1 MSLTHAPK
9 ACKAALRSAYAP
21 LRRTSSGTAIAYP
34 RTLSPP
40 RRTEG
45 RIEVYVEK
53 VGGSF
58 CTCVELIEI
67 SRQKKSLTRI
77 KPVAKI
83 FAFHLPCA
91 AAWVERIRFKVG

>member
-1 MSLTHAPK
+1 MSLTHAQK

-21 LRRTSSGTAIAYP
+21 LQRTSSGTAIAYP

-53 VGGSF
+53 VG
-58 CTCVELIEI
+58 
-67 SRQKKSLTRI
+67 
-77 KPVAKI
+77 
-83 FAFHLPCA
+83 
-91 AAWVERIRFKVG
+91 

>member
-1 MSLTHAPK
+1 MLKPFTE
-9 ACKAALRSAYAP
+9 LF
-21 LRRTSSGTAIAYP
+21 AYP

-58 CTCVELIEI
+58 CTCIELIEI
-67 SRQKKSLTRI
+67 SRQKKGVTRI
-77 KPVAKI
+77 KPDAEI
-83 FAFHLPCA
+83 FCFSFTLC
-91 AAWVERIRFKVG
+91 RRLGRTNSI